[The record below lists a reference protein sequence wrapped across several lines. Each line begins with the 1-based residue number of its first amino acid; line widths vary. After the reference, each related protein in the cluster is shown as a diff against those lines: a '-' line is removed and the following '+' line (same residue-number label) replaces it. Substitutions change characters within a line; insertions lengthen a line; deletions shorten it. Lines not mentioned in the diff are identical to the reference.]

1 MTYRIALIG
10 LLMGGCYAGYGQQQQ
25 TLPEPVQVAGPPGGN
40 MDQGYD
46 QNPQDPAGY
55 QQGYQQ
61 DPAMGYQGDPGI
73 QQDPNVDPDAQ
84 PVDPQQDAAP
94 MADVQDTEIDATL
107 QGYGSWEEDE
117 DYGRVWRPDVTIVGA
132 DFTPY
137 DTCGSWGYSE
147 YGWTFNCDYGW
158 GWLPFHYG
166 RWGWIGS
173 SWGWVPGHQWG
184 PGWVDWRHGGG
195 KVGWRPMLPEHGQ
208 HGNSNDP
215 YVRDHRHGAQALD
228 SHWHFQNEGDLGRGH
243 IRGHELNNPA
253 EGLSVTTPVAHP
265 PIRGT
270 NPIRAASVMGARHSP
285 ATTATNGGATRPGYR
300 PNPQIRQPEYRQPAY
315 RQPTYQQ
322 PAYRQPTQRPTYQ
335 QPAYRQPT
343 YQQPAYRQP
352 TQRPTYQ
359 QPAYRQPTYQ
369 RPAYTQRPTFQ
380 PARPTYT
387 PPSRPSYSAPS
398 RPSYSA
404 PSHSSSPAPS
414 HSSGSSSS
422 SHSSSSSSSSH
433 SSSSGGH
440 HR

>member
-40 MDQGYD
+40 MDQGYY

-61 DPAMGYQGDPGI
+61 DPAMGYQGDPGS

-184 PGWVDWRHGGG
+184 G
-195 KVGWRPMLPEHGQ
+195 
-208 HGNSNDP
+208 
-215 YVRDHRHGAQALD
+215 HRSPSTAVMVTAAA
-228 SHWHFQNEGDLGRGH
+228 
-243 IRGHELNNPA
+243 IRSCAIIATARRRSTRTGTSRTRA
-253 EGLSVTTPVAHP
+253 ISV
-265 PIRGT
+265 
-270 NPIRAASVMGARHSP
+270 AA
-285 ATTATNGGATRPGYR
+285 
-300 PNPQIRQPEYRQPAY
+300 I
-315 RQPTYQQ
+315 
-322 PAYRQPTQRPTYQ
+322 
-335 QPAYRQPT
+335 
-343 YQQPAYRQP
+343 
-352 TQRPTYQ
+352 
-359 QPAYRQPTYQ
+359 
-369 RPAYTQRPTFQ
+369 
-380 PARPTYT
+380 
-387 PPSRPSYSAPS
+387 SAVTS
-398 RPSYSA
+398 
-404 PSHSSSPAPS
+404 
-414 HSSGSSSS
+414 
-422 SHSSSSSSSSH
+422 
-433 SSSSGGH
+433 
-440 HR
+440 